1 MRYEAF
7 AEALNAIRP
16 GSGQA
21 ASVWFEW
28 AKELEECDKGGE
40 PEKPHKTAEEFLDEF
55 ARRFHAIRERHGD
68 DVAGQVISLAEIN
81 SCIFP
86 WEMRLAA
93 EYLAAGGGVH
103 DILPLSKEGVLED
116 PTDTRQEKMPLQ
128 SM

>member
-7 AEALNAIRP
+7 AEALNAICP
-16 GSGQA
+16 DSGQA

-28 AKELEECDKGGE
+28 AKELEERDKGGE

-55 ARRFHAIRERHGD
+55 SSHFHDIRERHGD
-68 DVAGQVISLAEIN
+68 EVAGQVISLSEIS

-86 WEMRLAA
+86 WEMRPAA
-93 EYLAAGGGVH
+93 EYLAAGGDVR

-116 PTDTRQEKMPLQ
+116 FTDRKQEKMSFQ